1 MIPLSLHQKRINLP
15 KETNKNSY
23 PENYDM
29 LMKEIE
35 EETQMERCIM
45 FVDWSKQ
52 YCQNKKNDYTAQ
64 DNLEIQYNPCKIT
77 NGIFH
82 KTRTNAQICTET
94 QNNSQNNLDK
104 KMELEESQLLSS
116 DYMQIKPVLSG
127 DRNSRTDQ
135 CTRTESP
142 EVSPHTHGQSTM
154 IGEARMTRQ

>member
-82 KTRTNAQICTET
+82 KTRTNLKIYIET
-94 QNNSQNNLDK
+94 QKTLNSQSY
-104 KMELEESQLLSS
+104 LEKEEWSWRIRILGFRL
-116 DYMQIKPVLSG
+116 YYKAMIIKTVWYWHK
-127 DRNSRTDQ
+127 N
-135 CTRTESP
+135 
-142 EVSPHTHGQSTM
+142 
-154 IGEARMTRQ
+154 